1 MYSSQSK
8 DRKEGEVDN
17 QLIEIRLITRSED
30 AQWNQLMSA
39 YHYLGYHGFVGERL
53 KYVATY
59 HDQWIALLGWSA
71 ASLKNTHRDLWIGWS
86 KEIQFKRLKYLTN
99 NTRYLILPWIVKKN
113 LASRVLSLNLK
124 RLNQDWQHR
133 YGHPILLVETF
144 VDSARFKGTCYKA
157 SGWKEL
163 GQTKGFGRSNGR
175 YHHHGIK
182 KRVFVY
188 SLHAQAREVLSA
200 EMLSPLFIRRH
211 HMTRIDMNKIPR
223 KSIQDLRDKLS
234 QIPDDRDP
242 RGVRH
247 PQLFLLTIAVCSV
260 LSGCRSY
267 KAMGEWSSGLTQKM
281 LKELGGKYNGYRGCY
296 VAPEESTLQR
306 MLGRIDVDKLD
317 RVVGTWFESMAD
329 NNCIAV
335 DGKRLKGA
343 SHAKP
348 VHLMSAFIHEQ
359 GLVIN
364 QEQIADKTNEI
375 PFFRYY

>member
-1 MYSSQSK
+1 MFSRQSK
-8 DRKEGEVDN
+8 YQDGLNIDN
-17 QLIEIRLITRSED
+17 AKVKVRLITRSED
-30 AQWNQLMSA
+30 VQWNQLMDTH
-39 YHYLGYHGFVGERL
+39 HYLGYNRFVGERL

-59 HDQWIALLGWSA
+59 GSRWIALLGWSA
-71 ASLKNTHRDLWIGWS
+71 ASLKNTHRDRWIGWS
-86 KEIQFKRLKYLTN
+86 NELQYKRLNYLTN

-124 RLNQDWQHR
+124 RLSQDWQNR
-133 YGHPILLVETF
+133 YGHPIMLVETF

-163 GQTKGFGRSNGR
+163 GETKGFGRRNGK

-188 SLHAQAREVLSA
+188 SLHTQARDVLSA
-200 EMLSPLFIRRH
+200 EMLSPLLIGRQS
-211 HMTRIDMNKIPR
+211 MISLDINKISK
-223 KSIQDLRDKLS
+223 KSIRDLRGKLS
-234 QIPDDRDP
+234 QIPDNRDP

-247 PQLFLLTIAVCSV
+247 PQLFLLIISVCSV
-260 LSGCRSY
+260 LSGCLSY
-267 KAMGEWSSGLTQKM
+267 KAMGEWAAGLTQDM
-281 LKELGGKYNGYRGCY
+281 LRELGGKFNGYRGCY
-296 VAPEESTLQR
+296 VAPEESTIRR
-306 MLGRIDVDKLD
+306 MLGNIDVNRLD
-317 RVVGTWFESMAD
+317 RVVGKWFESMAN

-335 DGKRLKGA
+335 DGKRLRGA
-343 SHAKP
+343 SHEQQ

-364 QEQIADKTNEI
+364 QEQIAEKTNEI